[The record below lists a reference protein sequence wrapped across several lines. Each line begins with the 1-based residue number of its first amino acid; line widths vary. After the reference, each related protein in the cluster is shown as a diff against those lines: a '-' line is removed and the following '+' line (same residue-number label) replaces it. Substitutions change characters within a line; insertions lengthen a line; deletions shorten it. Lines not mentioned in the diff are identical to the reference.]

1 VFEPVIG
8 RFRAPMVDVVAPAAE
23 PVVVVVVGRLDELD
37 EVVVAGRPVVD
48 VVDVDVEVDV
58 VFELEVVVVA

>member
-1 VFEPVIG
+1 
-8 RFRAPMVDVVAPAAE
+8 MVDVVAPAAE